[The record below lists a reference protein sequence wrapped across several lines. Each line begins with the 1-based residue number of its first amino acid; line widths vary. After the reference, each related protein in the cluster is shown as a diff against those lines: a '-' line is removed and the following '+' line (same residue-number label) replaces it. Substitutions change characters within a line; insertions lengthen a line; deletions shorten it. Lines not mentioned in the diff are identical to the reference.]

1 MDMEKIYAYVRKKKA
16 QDALAAQ
23 MKVAAAAF
31 VADATTLTDEQA
43 LDMPALLKT
52 WEEALEKGEALAY
65 NSVIIKDGKTYRV
78 AQTGGVTPLESQAPG
93 MDGMLAVYRPIDKQH
108 AGTIEDPI
116 PWVNGMDCTA
126 GKYYSHDGGLWL
138 CAGDMVPCTWA
149 PGTAGVWQWEAVEV

>member
-16 QDALAAQ
+16 QDAMAEQ

-43 LDMPALLKT
+43 LAMPALLKT
-52 WEEALEKGEALAY
+52 WDEALKKGAALAY
-65 NSVIIKDGKTYRV
+65 NTVVIKDGQPYRV
-78 AQTGGVTPLESQAPG
+78 AQAGGVTPLESQAPG
-93 MDGMLAVYRPIDKQH
+93 MDGMLAVYRPIDRQH

-126 GKYYSHDGGLWL
+126 GRYYSYDGATWL